1 MIRKFK
7 QFPLEKQLFFSFFT
21 TSALLLL
28 ITLCLTLSYDLTRH
42 FQSLDS
48 IISSTAGYI
57 ASQDNVVQMLERGY
71 PDGQVTRQLDLLHQS
86 YPELDVIAVYDR
98 EGLRFYHTSRQET
111 GETFMSGEEEPILAG
126 ADPYITTGHGT
137 HGSQRKAFHAI
148 RSSDGEIL
156 GFVTVAIFSS
166 DIFQRSLSLIL
177 AFALILCAALLTAFL
192 LSRGLVAL
200 LKGSLRGHRPDELL
214 DLYLRQD
221 DLLNS
226 IEEGLIATD
235 PAGKVIF
242 TNEPGRRLFQQ
253 EEDALLGKPLTQ
265 FFPESQCVCVAQDG
279 RALHNRS
286 LVIGERQVLASELP
300 IRGENGY
307 RGVLNIFQD
316 KTEMRKLSDELSGTR
331 YMLDTLR
338 FFNHEFMNKLH
349 VILGYLQT
357 GQTQAA
363 IQFIMNSSL
372 VSSQSI
378 RETADCIRAPHLCA
392 LIIGKM
398 MHAAELGILLTVSQD
413 SYCREEDLL
422 LPADDCSTILGN
434 LLENAIEEL
443 SRGQFEVKEIKLSL
457 YCRPDCNLILCQDTG
472 GGIDPQWLPHIWE
485 KGRSSKGEGRGLG
498 LYLVDQLVRQN
509 HGTIQ
514 VDTEPGEGTCFTLTF
529 TREEP

>member
-1 MIRKFK
+1 MIQKFK
-7 QFPLEKQLFFSFFT
+7 AFSLEKQLFLSFFAA
-21 TSALLLL
+21 SALLLL
-28 ITLCLTLSYDLTRH
+28 ITLCLTLSYDLSRH
-42 FQSLDS
+42 IQSLDS
-48 IISSTAGYI
+48 VIGSTAGYI
-57 ASQDNVVQMLERGY
+57 AAQENVVQMLERGY
-71 PDGQVTRQLDLLHQS
+71 PDSQVARQLDLLHQS
-86 YPELDVIAVYDR
+86 YPELDIIAIYDR

-111 GETFMSGEEEPILAG
+111 GETFMSGEEAPILAG
-126 ADPYITTGHGT
+126 AEPYITTSYGT
-137 HGSQRKAFHAI
+137 YGNQHKAFHAV
-148 RSSDGEIL
+148 RSPGGEIL
-156 GFVTVAIFSS
+156 GFVTVAMFSAG
-166 DIFQRSLSLIL
+166 IAQRSMSLLLAFGLIL
-177 AFALILCAALLTAFL
+177 VAALLLAFL
-192 LSRGLVAL
+192 LSRGLVSL
-200 LKGSLRGHRPDELL
+200 LKGSLMGHRPEELL
-214 DLYLRQD
+214 ALYLRQD

-235 PAGKVIF
+235 PAGTVIF
-242 TNEPGRRLFQQ
+242 TNEPGRQLFQG
-253 EEDALLGKPLTQ
+253 EGGSLLGQSLLQ
-265 FFPESQCVCVAQDG
+265 VFPESRCVAVARSGQ
-279 RALHNRS
+279 AVHNRS
-286 LVIGERQVLASELP
+286 LVVRDRQLLASEVP

-307 RGVLNIFQD
+307 QGVLNIFQD

-331 YMLDTLR
+331 HMLDTLR

-413 SYCREEDLL
+413 SDCREEDLL
-422 LPADDCSTILGN
+422 LPPDDCATILGN

-443 SRGQFEVKEIKLSL
+443 SRSQPEIKEIKLSL

-472 GGIDPQWLPHIWE
+472 GGIDPQLLPHIWE

-498 LYLVDQLVRQN
+498 LYLVDQLVRRN
-509 HGTIQ
+509 HGSVQ
-514 VDTEPGEGTCFTLTF
+514 VDTELGEGTCFTLTF
-529 TREEP
+529 TREET

>member
-1 MIRKFK
+1 MIQKFK
-7 QFPLEKQLFFSFFT
+7 QFPLEKQLFLSFFT

-48 IISSTAGYI
+48 IISSTASYI
-57 ASQDNVVQMLERGY
+57 ASLDNVVQMLERGY
-71 PDGQVTRQLDLLHQS
+71 PDSQVTKQLDLLHQS

-98 EGLRFYHTSRQET
+98 EGPRFYHTSRQET

-126 ADPYITTGHGT
+126 AAPYITTGHGT

-148 RSSDGEIL
+148 CSSNGEIL

-166 DIFQRSLSLIL
+166 DILQRSLSLIL
-177 AFALILCAALLTAFL
+177 VFALILCAALLTAFL
-192 LSRGLVAL
+192 LSRELVAL

-214 DLYLRQD
+214 ALYLRQD

-235 PAGKVIF
+235 LTGNVIF
-242 TNEPGRRLFQQ
+242 SNEPGRRLFQQ
-253 EEDALLGKPLTQ
+253 QEDALWGQPLVQ
-265 FFPESQCVCVAQDG
+265 FFPESQCVCVAQSG
-279 RALHNRS
+279 QAVHNRS
-286 LVIGERQVLASELP
+286 LVIGDRQVLVSEVP

-307 RGVLNIFQD
+307 QGVLNIFQD

-357 GQTQAA
+357 GQIQAA

-378 RETADCIRAPHLCA
+378 RETADCIRAPQLCA
-392 LIIGKM
+392 LTIGKM

-422 LPADDCSTILGN
+422 LPADDCATILGN

-457 YCRPDCNLILCQDTG
+457 YFRPDCNLILCQDTG
-472 GGIDPQWLPHIWE
+472 GGIDHQCLPHIWE

-509 HGTIQ
+509 HGSIQ

-529 TREEP
+529 TREES